1 MPEDSSV
8 NLDSVRVRGER
19 KFIPRGTNSL
29 SSLGKLPPQALD
41 LEEAVLGALMIE
53 KDALTAVVD
62 ILKPE
67 VFYKEAHQII
77 FSVIR
82 TLFQRTEPTDILTV
96 TAELRKQGNLE
107 MVGGAYY
114 ITELTNRVAS
124 SANIEFH
131 ARIISQ
137 KFIQREL
144 IKISSEII
152 NQAYEDTTDVFD
164 LLDQAEKKLFDVTE
178 NNLKRGSETL
188 SDLIKKSVDELKKKE
203 SDPDGAT
210 GVKSGFHGLDQVTGG
225 WQKSDLII
233 IAARPGMGKTA
244 FALSCA
250 RNAAVDFRKPVAL
263 FSLEMSS
270 VQLVNRLISA
280 EAELDSNKLRRGKLE
295 RHEWQQLHH
304 KIGRLSEA
312 PIYIDDTP
320 ALSIFDLRAKT
331 RRLKAQFDI
340 ELIIV
345 DYLQLMRGTQEN
357 KMGNREQE
365 IGTISRSL
373 KAIAKEL
380 QVPVIALSQLSRKVE
395 ERGGAKRPILSD
407 LRESGSIE
415 QDADLVLFLN
425 RPEYHGLTQDE
436 TGQSTAGLAEVIIAK
451 HRNGSL
457 EDVKLNFISRFV
469 KYVDL
474 ENPAMSPDLKPFPTL
489 SPSTDF
495 DSRPSNIIIRPSK
508 MNDLD
513 DESPF

>member
-8 NLDSVRVRGER
+8 NLESVRIRGDR
-19 KFIPRGTNSL
+19 KFMKQTPNNLVSM
-29 SSLGKLPPQALD
+29 GKLPPQAVD

-67 VFYKEAHQII
+67 VFYKESHQII

-96 TAELRKQGNLE
+96 TAELRKQGKLE
-107 MVGGAYY
+107 MIGGAYY

-124 SANIEFH
+124 AANIEFH

-144 IKISSEII
+144 IKISSEVI

-164 LLDQAEKKLFDVTE
+164 LLDQAERKLFDVTE
-178 NNLKRGSETL
+178 NNLKRGSESL

-210 GVKSGFHGLDQVTGG
+210 GVKTGFHSLDQVTGG

-250 RNAAVDFRKPVAL
+250 RNAAVDYKKPVAV

-270 VQLVNRLISA
+270 VQLVNRLISG
-280 EAELDSNKLRRGKLE
+280 EAELDSNKIRRGKLE
-295 RHEWQQLHH
+295 RHEWHQLHS

-320 ALSIFDLRAKT
+320 ALSIFDLRAKS

-340 ELIIV
+340 QLIIV
-345 DYLQLMRGTQEN
+345 DYLQLMRGTQDN
-357 KMGNREQE
+357 KGGNREQE

-380 QVPVIALSQLSRKVE
+380 QIPVIALSQLSRKVE

-436 TGQSTAGLAEVIIAK
+436 SGNSTAGLAEVIIAK

-457 EDVKLNFISRFV
+457 EDVKLTFISKFV
-469 KYVDL
+469 KYVDM
-474 ENPAMSPDLKPFPTL
+474 ETSPILSDQKTFTPL

-495 DSRPSNIIIRPSK
+495 DARSSNFVIKPSK